1 MFKNVIG
8 VKINHV
14 YENFQP
20 KGAPNLKM
28 AVGFS
33 KATHSILRQK
43 FDEKCKF
50 FPCKMTKPL
59 SAGVEIS

>member
-1 MFKNVIG
+1 
-8 VKINHV
+8 
-14 YENFQP
+14 
-20 KGAPNLKM
+20 M